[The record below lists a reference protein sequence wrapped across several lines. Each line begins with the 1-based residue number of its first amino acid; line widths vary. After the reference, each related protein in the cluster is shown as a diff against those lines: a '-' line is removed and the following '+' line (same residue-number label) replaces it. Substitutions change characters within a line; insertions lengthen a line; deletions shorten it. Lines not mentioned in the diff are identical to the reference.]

1 MQQLEL
7 QNENRKLTEQLV
19 ILDSCVYVED
29 KKCYG
34 RILTTLAG
42 KLRKYKLRLVI
53 PRIVLYEVSKVT
65 HTQQQLV
72 IKKILKIFKQFKT
85 LEKTS
90 EIEQESRKLETKY
103 FECHR
108 SDSVI
113 LATTKAMD
121 ATLVTLDRKLLRT
134 AEIEG
139 VQAYHLKDFIKNWRI
154 EA

>member
-1 MQQLEL
+1 MKQVLLE
-7 QNENRKLTEQLV
+7 NEKQFQEEQL
-19 ILDSCVYVED
+19 IIFDSCIFIED
-29 KKCYG
+29 KKRYG

-42 KLRKYKLRLVI
+42 KIRKYKLKLVI

-65 HTQQQLV
+65 RTQQQSV
-72 IKKILKIFKQFKT
+72 MKKIIQVFKQFKT
-85 LEKTS
+85 SDKTN
-90 EIEQESRKLETKY
+90 EIELESRKLETKY

-113 LATTKAMD
+113 LATTKTMG

-139 VQAYHLKDFIKNWRI
+139 VQAYHLKDFVKNWRI
-154 EA
+154 EV